1 MSDQRWS
8 FWIDRGG
15 TFTDCIG
22 RNPASGEL
30 MIVKALSSDRAPLEC
45 IRRALNIPAG
55 APIPP
60 CHVRMGTTVATNA
73 LLERR
78 GAAVVLVADEGL
90 ADALAIGDQTRPD
103 LFALAIRRPEVLYG
117 GVVTVSAR
125 ADRSGA
131 TLGALD
137 EPELL
142 RALSSARRGG
152 ASSVAVVLLHAH
164 RSPELE
170 LRVERIARAAGFAQI
185 SLSHQ
190 IDHQIGLIGRGHT
203 TCVDAYLTPLLRD
216 YIAALV
222 AELPGSRLELM
233 QSSGGL
239 CEATQLRGH
248 NAILSGP
255 AGGVVALGRIAA
267 ETGERRV
274 IGLDIG
280 GTSTDVSRW
289 EERPEQIYATEIAGV
304 SLRAPMMAIHTV
316 AAGGGSICRYD
327 GYRLIVG
334 PESAGAAPGPLAY
347 GRPEATALTVT
358 DMDLVLGR
366 LVGDRFPFALDHA
379 RPREAL
385 AAIGEVMAD
394 RGERRSTPEIAE
406 GFIEVAHAHVAEA
419 IRRVTIARGH
429 DVRDHVLFVFGGAG
443 GQHACG
449 IARRLGIR
457 RVLFHPLAGV
467 FSAYGMG
474 LAEVS
479 WHGEHDVAG
488 VNLDEGALADLEPAF
503 VALEGRG
510 RAALLAQGVSVCT
523 CTRRV
528 DLRYRGSDSILTLPI
543 GDSALGLRQAFER
556 AHQRSFGYLRPAH
569 AIELVTARVEAGSR
583 ATPID
588 SRPPAQRASRGASS
602 APGRTAPAPRRRTR
616 LFHRGAWREN
626 VPVHWREDLAPE
638 MELEGPALILEPTS
652 TIALDPGFVLR
663 VEHDGLLSVED
674 LDPDASWIASPDPA
688 VRDPVSLE
696 IYNHL
701 FMSIAEQM
709 GTVLERTAL
718 STNIRERRDFS
729 CALFDAHGGLV
740 ANAPHIPVHLGA
752 MGETVR
758 AVLERCPELAP
769 GEVFASNDP
778 GAGGSHLPDI
788 TVVTPVHDAAGRLL
802 FFTAC
807 RGHHADV
814 GGVTPGSMPPF
825 SRRLEDE
832 GIVLSA
838 QRIVAGGR
846 LDDAALRRA
855 FTEARHPAR
864 DFAQNLADLEAQI
877 AANRHGAELLGA
889 LIAERGL
896 ASVRAY
902 MRHVQ
907 DNAAERV
914 ADAIGRLPD
923 GVHAFEDALDDGSP
937 IRVKVTVTGRRMIV
951 DFTGSAPEHEGNLN
965 APRAVTMA
973 AVIYVLRSLVGEAIP
988 LNQGC
993 LDPVQVIIPE
1003 PSLLSP
1009 APGRAV
1015 VAGNV
1020 ETSQRIVDVLLGALG
1035 LAAASQGTMNNLT
1048 FGDDRFGYYETIAG
1062 GAGAGPG
1069 FCGASGVHTH
1079 MTNTRITDP
1088 EILESRFPVRLIRFE
1103 LRRGSGGR
1111 GRWPGGDGVIREL
1124 EALAPLTFSILSERR
1139 TRAPF
1144 GLAGG
1149 ESGARGRNLLDGAEL
1164 PAKVSFL
1171 VEPGQRIRIE
1181 TPGGGGFGAPK
1192 G

>member
-22 RNPASGEL
+22 RNPTSGEL
-30 MIVKALSSDRAPLEC
+30 VIVKALSSDRAPLEC
-45 IRRALNIPAG
+45 IRRVLDIPAG
-55 APIPP
+55 DPIPP

-73 LLERR
+73 LLERK
-78 GAAVVLVADEGL
+78 GAAVVLVANEGL

-103 LFALAIRRPEVLYG
+103 LFALAIRRPEVLYRA
-117 GVVTVSAR
+117 VVTVSAR
-125 ADRSGA
+125 ADCTGA

-137 EPELL
+137 EAELL
-142 RALSSARRGG
+142 RALSSARHGG
-152 ASSVAVVLLHAH
+152 GTSVAVVLLHAH
-164 RSPELE
+164 RSPDLE

-203 TCVDAYLTPLLRD
+203 TCVDAYLTPLLRE
-216 YIAALV
+216 YIATLV

-248 NAILSGP
+248 NAVLSGP

-267 ETGERRV
+267 ETGERLV

-289 EERPEQIYATEIAGV
+289 DGHPEQVYATEIAGV

-379 RPREAL
+379 RSLAAL
-385 AAIGEVMAD
+385 AAIGEVMAA
-394 RGERRSTPEIAE
+394 RGEHRSTLEIAE
-406 GFIEVAHAHVAEA
+406 GFIEIAQAHVAEA
-419 IRRVTIARGH
+419 IRRVTVARGH

-474 LAEVS
+474 LAEVT

-488 VNLDEGALADLEPAF
+488 VNLDQGTIADLAPTF

-510 RAALLAQGVSVCT
+510 RAALEAQGVPVRAL
-523 CTRRV
+523 TRRV
-528 DLRYRGSDSILTLPI
+528 DLRYRGSDSFLTLPI
-543 GDSALGLRQAFER
+543 GDSALELREAFER

-583 ATPID
+583 ATSIG
-588 SRPPAQRASRGASS
+588 SRRAPPPARRA
-602 APGRTAPAPRRRTR
+602 APEPRRRAR
-616 LFHRGAWREN
+616 LFHRGGWRED
-626 VPVHWREDLAPE
+626 VPVHWREDLAPG
-638 MELEGPALILEPTS
+638 MQLEGPALILEPTS
-652 TIALDPGFVLR
+652 TITLDPGFVLR

-674 LDPDASWIASPDPA
+674 LDPDASWIASPDPT

-729 CALFDAHGGLV
+729 CALFDARGGLV

-752 MGETVR
+752 MSETVR
-758 AVLERCPELAP
+758 AVLERHPELAP
-769 GEVFASNDP
+769 GDVFASNDP
-778 GAGGSHLPDI
+778 AAGGSHLPDI

-814 GGVTPGSMPPF
+814 GGITPGSMPPF

-855 FTEARHPAR
+855 FTEGRHPAR

-877 AANRHGAELLGA
+877 AANRQGAELLGA
-889 LIAERGL
+889 LITERGL
-896 ASVRAY
+896 ASVKAY
-902 MRHVQ
+902 MHHVQ
-907 DNAAERV
+907 ENAAERV

-923 GVHAFEDALDDGSP
+923 GVHTFEDALDDGSP
-937 IRVKVTVTGRRMIV
+937 IRVRMTVTGRRMIV

-1111 GRWPGGDGVIREL
+1111 GRWPGGEGVIREI

-1164 PAKVSFL
+1164 PAKASFL
-1171 VEPGQRIRIE
+1171 VEPGQRVRIE
-1181 TPGGGGFGAPK
+1181 TPGGGGFGSPK